1 MRFLLF
7 AVLFCS
13 GCAHMAEDQWTG
25 RDKAQHFVASAALAA
40 AGSEY
45 GQRQHL
51 STRQSHTLGIMLSLS
66 LGAGKEWYDSRPS
79 GSGWS
84 WKDFAWDAAGTAS
97 GIALWNLSQ

>member
-1 MRFLLF
+1 MRSVLL
-7 AVLFCS
+7 AVLLCS

-25 RDKAQHFVASAALAA
+25 RDKAEHFVASAVLAA

-45 GQRQHL
+45 GQRQHH
-51 STRQSHTLGIMLSLS
+51 SDRQSQTIGILFSLT
-66 LGAGKEWYDSRPS
+66 LGAGKEWYDSRPN

-84 WKDFAWDAAGTAS
+84 WKDFAWDAAGAAS

>member
-1 MRFLLF
+1 
-7 AVLFCS
+7 
-13 GCAHMAEDQWTG
+13 MAEDQWTG
-25 RDKAQHFVASAALAA
+25 RDKAEHFVASAALAA

-51 STRQSHTLGIMLSLS
+51 SGRQSQTVGFLFSLS
-66 LGAGKEWYDSRPS
+66 LGAGKELYDSRPT

-84 WKDFAWDAAGTAS
+84 WRDFAWDAAGAAS